1 MPALQLV
8 AVSYQ
13 RSVAVATIQSIARM
27 LNLLIRIAKNPRAWQ
42 LALACYWIALFIGT
56 HVPIDRIPIVQ
67 GSTDKLAH
75 IVAFAGLTGIFAITW
90 RLTIG
95 RLTLTHAVWIWLIV
109 VVYGVLE
116 ELTQPFAGRVAS
128 AWDLLADSSGAL
140 IGLTVYSVLPQS
152 WFNDATTI
160 KSEAAVP
167 PSRNWHQFSLRTI
180 FVAMTLIA
188 VACYFLVLPTMHAQ
202 RFVRAVA
209 NKDYAGAEQ
218 LFTAGSDTFPGTF
231 KQHRILKQ
239 HVELA
244 PLTWSDFRR
253 GRRSIGVSI
262 QYGDDNGIATCGA
275 AIESNRRGLKVLWWV
290 P

>member
-1 MPALQLV
+1 
-8 AVSYQ
+8 
-13 RSVAVATIQSIARM
+13 M

-42 LALACYWIALFIGT
+42 LALACYWVALFIGT

-75 IVAFAGLTGIFAITW
+75 IIAFAGLSGIFAIAW
-90 RLTIG
+90 RLTVG
-95 RLTLTHAVWIWLIV
+95 RLTLMHAVWIWLV
-109 VVYGVLE
+109 VVTYGVLE

-128 AWDLLADSSGAL
+128 IWDLLADSSGAW
-140 IGLTVYSVLPQS
+140 IGLAVYGLLPKKWFDVKPIQS
-152 WFNDATTI
+152 GG
-160 KSEAAVP
+160 AAR
-167 PSRNWHQFSLRTI
+167 STRKWNRFSLRTV
-180 FVAMTLIA
+180 FVTMTFIA
-188 VACYFLVLPTMHAQ
+188 VVCYFLVLPTMHAQ
-202 RFVRAVA
+202 RFVRAIA

-218 LFTAGSDTFPGTF
+218 LFTPGSDTFPGTF
-231 KQHRILKQ
+231 KKHRILQQ

-244 PLTWSDFRR
+244 PMTWSDFRR

-275 AIESNRRGLKVLWWV
+275 AIESDRRGLRVLWWV